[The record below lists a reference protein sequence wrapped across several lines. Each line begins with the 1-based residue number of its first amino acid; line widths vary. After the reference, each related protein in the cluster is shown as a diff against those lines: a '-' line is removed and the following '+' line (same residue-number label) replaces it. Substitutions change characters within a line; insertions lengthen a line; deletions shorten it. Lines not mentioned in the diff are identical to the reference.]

1 MSKKD
6 YRKPAP
12 DADAWQ
18 PLKQVAILMDGST
31 QWENNLYVVNRKTF
45 EYPQAGPGKIAFHLS
60 IRRQDRGHLL
70 DWRHKQL
77 IKNQLAG
84 PEEEAVEIYPAEA
97 RLVDGA
103 NQFHLFGAFGLS
115 VPFGFTER
123 DVSETDGQGKC
134 VQRPFTEKPVDLVIC
149 DGKRMDEVTEFYKR
163 TGKFPDG
170 ADDYI
175 KRRVE
180 RHCGEVK
187 QGE

>member
-1 MSKKD
+1 MSKKK
-6 YRKPAP
+6 YRTPAP
-12 DADAWQ
+12 AEDPWK
-18 PLKQVAILMDGST
+18 PLVKTGIHADGSA
-31 QWENNLYVVNRKTF
+31 QWENDKYVVMFKTF
-45 EYPQAGPGKIAFHLS
+45 DYPQLGEGKIAFHIS
-60 IRRQDRGHLL
+60 IRRQDRGHIT

-103 NQFHLFGAFGLS
+103 NQFHLFGAFGMS

-123 DVSETDGQGKC
+123 DVSETDGKGKC
-134 VQRPFTEKPVDLVIC
+134 VQRPFVDKPADLVVC
-149 DGKRMDEVTEFYKR
+149 DGERMDEITEIFRR

-180 RHCGEVK
+180 RHCGGAEMK
-187 QGE
+187 E